1 MIIVRL
7 ISAIFILCLS
17 LGAVAEYKYELVER
31 QKHRIHVVIIDPEE
45 YEVSLVPA
53 HNQVFGRER
62 VGNIAD
68 RENAQIAINA
78 GFFQIGDIEDGRPT
92 GTLVSNGQV
101 FGMRTTRHGCLV
113 KRSNKFSIE
122 MLMPSLEIILGDH
135 KIKPVR
141 FNKFANGRN
150 VFYFNTAWGPKT
162 LSNYLARQE
171 IVFDSKLRVLEVA
184 AHGNNEIP
192 ENGYVLSFPK
202 SKDLSNIKPG
212 QQASF
217 NWTPSYFAEKGN
229 FAVMGIP
236 LLILNNK
243 INKDLSQN
251 QQHARTAVGV
261 KEDGKLVVV
270 VIEHVYRKS
279 VSDVTIHEIK
289 EIMKKKQL
297 SFSGLDFS
305 EMKKIILDDLS
316 SNSTAVG
323 VTCLELATFMQERGC
338 IAAINL
344 DGGGSSTLYIDGKYI
359 NETIGDFDEGAGRA
373 VIRPVSDAIVFKSRL
388 GLLSTKSNR
397 SKPI

>member
-1 MIIVRL
+1 MMIVRL
-7 ISAIFILCLS
+7 ISTIFILCLS
-17 LGAVAEYKYELVER
+17 LGAVAEYKYELIER
-31 QKHRIHVVIIDPEE
+31 DGHHIHVVVIDPEE

-101 FGMRTTRHGCLV
+101 LGMRTTRHGCLV
-113 KRSNKFSIE
+113 KKGSKFSIE
-122 MLMPSLEIILGDH
+122 MLAPSLEIILGDH
-135 KIKPVR
+135 KIKPAR
-141 FNKFANGRN
+141 FNKFAKGRN
-150 VFYFNTAWGPKT
+150 IFYFNSTWGPKT
-162 LSNYLARQE
+162 LSNYLNRQE
-171 IVFDSKLRVLEVA
+171 IVFDSELKVLEVA
-184 AHGNNEIP
+184 AHGNNKIP

-217 NWTPSYFAEKGN
+217 NWTPSYFSERGN

-236 LLILNNK
+236 PLILNNK

-270 VIEHVYRKS
+270 VIEHVYKKL

-289 EIMKKKQL
+289 EIMEKKQL
-297 SFSGLDFS
+297 SFSDLNVS

-316 SNSTAVG
+316 SDSTAVG
-323 VTCLELATFMQERGC
+323 VASLELAKFM
-338 IAAINL
+338 
-344 DGGGSSTLYIDGKYI
+344 
-359 NETIGDFDEGAGRA
+359 
-373 VIRPVSDAIVFKSRL
+373 
-388 GLLSTKSNR
+388 
-397 SKPI
+397 

>member
-1 MIIVRL
+1 M
-7 ISAIFILCLS
+7 
-17 LGAVAEYKYELVER
+17 
-31 QKHRIHVVIIDPEE
+31 
-45 YEVSLVPA
+45 
-53 HNQVFGRER
+53 
-62 VGNIAD
+62 
-68 RENAQIAINA
+68 
-78 GFFQIGDIEDGRPT
+78 
-92 GTLVSNGQV
+92 
-101 FGMRTTRHGCLV
+101 
-113 KRSNKFSIE
+113 
-122 MLMPSLEIILGDH
+122 
-135 KIKPVR
+135 
-141 FNKFANGRN
+141 
-150 VFYFNTAWGPKT
+150 
-162 LSNYLARQE
+162 
-171 IVFDSKLRVLEVA
+171 
-184 AHGNNEIP
+184 
-192 ENGYVLSFPK
+192 
-202 SKDLSNIKPG
+202 SNIKPG

-236 LLILNNK
+236 PLILNNK

-323 VTCLELATFMQERGC
+323 VTCLELATFMQEMEC
-338 IAAINL
+338 VAAINL

-359 NETIGDFDEGAGRA
+359 NETIGDSDEGAGRA

>member
-7 ISAIFILCLS
+7 ISTVFILCVS
-17 LGAVAEYKYELVER
+17 FGAVAEYKYKLVER
-31 QKHRIHVVIIDPEE
+31 DKHRIHVVIIDPEE
-45 YEVSLVPA
+45 YEISLVPA

-92 GTLVSNGQV
+92 GTLVSDGQV
-101 FGMRTTRHGCLV
+101 FGMRTTKHGCLV
-113 KRSNKFSIE
+113 KRGNKLNVE
-122 MLMPSLEIILGDH
+122 MLVPSLEIILGDH

-141 FNKFANGRN
+141 FNKFASGRN
-150 VFYFNTAWGPKT
+150 VFYFNRAWGPKT
-162 LSNYLARQE
+162 LSNYLNRQE
-171 IVFDSKLRVLEVA
+171 IVFDSNLKVLEIA

-202 SKDLSNIKPG
+202 TKDLSNVKPG

-217 NWTPSYFAEKGN
+217 NWTPGYFSERGN

-236 LLILNNK
+236 PLILNKK
-243 INKDLSQN
+243 INTKLSKS
-251 QQHARTAVGV
+251 QQHARTAVGI
-261 KEDGKLVVV
+261 KEDGKLVLV
-270 VIEHVYRKS
+270 VIEHVYKKL

-289 EIMKKKQL
+289 EIMEKKHL
-297 SFSGLDFS
+297 SFSSLNVS
-305 EMKKIILDDLS
+305 EVKKIILDELS
-316 SNSTAVG
+316 SSSTAIG
-323 VTCLELATFMQERGC
+323 VTSFELAKFMQEIGC

-359 NETIGDFDEGAGRA
+359 NETIGDSDEGAGRK
-373 VIRPVSDAIVFKSRL
+373 VIRPVSDAIVFKK
-388 GLLSTKSNR
+388 LSFLDTKS
-397 SKPI
+397 K